1 MTPHGTPAGSERRQ
15 TQCPRVQSLAESSW
29 IWPISCQS
37 AATSQ
42 HPQSRPPPTPPL
54 PPLSWG
60 FTFSPLLPL
69 ARRGPAASGETPSQM
84 KSRRAGG
91 VTAVQTLCTVV
102 APNLSG
108 YGCRIYYGVIR
119 TKTALRTVPGGRRVT
134 TGQQAPSGPAP
145 GLEPH
150 RFTPIQCEFQILW
163 ELKLHW
169 RV

>member
-1 MTPHGTPAGSERRQ
+1 MS
-15 TQCPRVQSLAESSW
+15 SLWLNLAESG
-29 IWPISCQS
+29 QS
-37 AATSQ
+37 AVNLLPPAHIHS
-42 HPQSRPPPTPPL
+42 HPPPP

-69 ARRGPAASGETPSQM
+69 ARRGPGASGETPSQM

-108 YGCRIYYGVIR
+108 YGCRIYYGAIR
-119 TKTALRTVPGGRRVT
+119 TKTALHTVPGGRRVT

-150 RFTPIQCEFQILW
+150 RFTRSSVSFRFSEN
-163 ELKLHW
+163 
-169 RV
+169 